1 MPLWARP
8 TKEKSTLSIE
18 SLTLHPTRDPHVQ
31 IEKPRK
37 RSNLLLRSQDWYTQ
51 RPDTKLHSR
60 RSSLARTRCLAPLS
74 LPPKKLHWP
83 ESEFASLLK
92 TSFKVVKE
100 SRAGILR
107 WYLAGPLP
115 WSWACCS
122 KLSQIKFCAI
132 SWSGFEEVKTKI
144 LDAENPHF
152 DYSRNSW
159 VSVSLMASQNSSSEF
174 VAVYCGCRILFP
186 SEDQTFGE
194 SLMGKCC
201 LIQVSKTICWILS
214 FFFLFEPISP
224 EWRSNCRRK
233 LWWSRVT
240 MSALQ
245 EPRNWSK
252 NSTCLVR
259 LVLYHCLCLCFSFC
273 PYDTFSKNRWHW
285 TGKIQLLHHLSQSFE
300 DLVTSDMQWRWT
312 ENFIPLYNIVAWSTL
327 QYRRWNGLR
336 YFLHA
341 TPSECPLHTKGRLS
355 HSNCLRVCCRK
366 EEYTVR
372 LEKARQDLSIQKV
385 NKESVKEETKEHRP
399 SCKFPA
405 PKAEQ
410 FMM

>member
-1 MPLWARP
+1 VCYIG
-8 TKEKSTLSIE
+8 TLSIE

-60 RSSLARTRCLAPLS
+60 RSSLARTRCLAPPS
-74 LPPKKLHWP
+74 LPPKKLQGP

-92 TSFKVVKE
+92 TSFKVVRE

-201 LIQVSKTICWILS
+201 LIQVSKTICWNFIFLLLVWADITRMAVQLS
-214 FFFLFEPISP
+214 EKTLVVKGHDECFARAKELIEKFNLPGTSGTLSLSLSVFLLLPLWHLFQKPVALNREDPTPSPPISIL
-224 EWRSNCRRK
+224 WGSRYIRHAMKVKRK
-233 LWWSRVT
+233 L
-240 MSALQ
+240 
-245 EPRNWSK
+245 
-252 NSTCLVR
+252 
-259 LVLYHCLCLCFSFC
+259 
-273 PYDTFSKNRWHW
+273 
-285 TGKIQLLHHLSQSFE
+285 
-300 DLVTSDMQWRWT
+300 
-312 ENFIPLYNIVAWSTL
+312 
-327 QYRRWNGLR
+327 
-336 YFLHA
+336 
-341 TPSECPLHTKGRLS
+341 
-355 HSNCLRVCCRK
+355 HSP
-366 EEYTVR
+366 
-372 LEKARQDLSIQKV
+372 I
-385 NKESVKEETKEHRP
+385 
-399 SCKFPA
+399 
-405 PKAEQ
+405 
-410 FMM
+410 